1 MGRFG
6 KALMEQLTP
15 EQLQAVLLF
24 QIEQK
29 IRAQIAKQV
38 EQKFHGMYHNASH
51 DIAHYIKNPY

>member
-1 MGRFG
+1 
-6 KALMEQLTP
+6 MEKLTP

-29 IRAQIAKQV
+29 IRAQIANQV

-51 DIAHYIKNPY
+51 DIAQFIRRGS